1 MTPWSHGS
9 MMAILLVFDDALPE
23 RLALS
28 AGKLVVAR
36 VEGCERA
43 ALVRQLRFPT
53 YLGEDLDCDP

>member
-1 MTPWSHGS
+1 

-36 VEGCERA
+36 VEGCEGA